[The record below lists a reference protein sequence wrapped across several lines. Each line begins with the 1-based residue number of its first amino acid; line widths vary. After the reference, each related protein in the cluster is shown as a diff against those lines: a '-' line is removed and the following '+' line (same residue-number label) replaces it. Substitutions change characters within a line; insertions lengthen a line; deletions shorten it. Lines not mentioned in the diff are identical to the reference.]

1 MEKMSVVKKMVLCA
15 VCIALCCVLPVALHP
30 LGLGSVLSP
39 LHLPVLLCGLV
50 CGWGYGAVCGVL
62 GPVLSHL
69 TSGMP
74 PVTGLVSRVP
84 ELMVYG
90 LVTGLCMRY
99 IRTGRLLPDLYI
111 ALPVAM
117 VLGRIVGGIAKALF
131 LFGSGKGYGIAL
143 WFSGYFVETLPGI
156 AVQLLLI
163 PVLVMALTRA
173 RVIAARYPRTV

>member
-1 MEKMSVVKKMVLCA
+1 M
-15 VCIALCCVLPVALHP
+15 
-30 LGLGSVLSP
+30 
-39 LHLPVLLCGLV
+39 
-50 CGWGYGAVCGVL
+50 
-62 GPVLSHL
+62 LSHL

-74 PVTGLVSRVP
+74 PVTGLVSMVP

-99 IRTGRLLPDLYI
+99 IRTGKLLPDLYI

-173 RVIAARYPRTV
+173 RVIAARYPGTV